1 MAPALRRTYGLTLGE
16 TGVLISATLVGSVAS
31 LIPWGLATDRVG
43 ERIVLVSGL
52 AGCGV
57 FLLAAA
63 RAHGFWQLALLL
75 AAAGALGA
83 SVQSASGRAVTHWF
97 APSERGVALGIRQTA
112 IPISGFLAAI
122 ALPPIV
128 RAGGVSWGFAALGIA
143 CLAGGAVGGI
153 VLREAEPAESGAP
166 VAASGPLR
174 DRRIWTLSVGSALIL
189 APQLCVAGFAVLFL
203 HEARGVPASAAA
215 AALAVMQL
223 LAIGGR
229 IGAGR
234 WSDLRRSRIGPL
246 RTIALAAAV
255 LVGLVGVLVA
265 APLAVLVPVLVAAG
279 AVSMSWNSLS
289 FAAAVEL
296 AGYGRSGSAIGL
308 QQTVLNVPG
317 AAYPGLFGAFVAATT
332 WRAGFVVVAFFP
344 LAGWRVLRALT
355 R

>member
-1 MAPALRRTYGLTLGE
+1 M
-16 TGVLISATLVGSVAS
+16 
-31 LIPWGLATDRVG
+31 
-43 ERIVLVSGL
+43 
-52 AGCGV
+52 
-57 FLLAAA
+57 
-63 RAHGFWQLALLL
+63 
-75 AAAGALGA
+75 
-83 SVQSASGRAVTHWF
+83 
-97 APSERGVALGIRQTA
+97 
-112 IPISGFLAAI
+112 
-122 ALPPIV
+122 
-128 RAGGVSWGFAALGIA
+128 
-143 CLAGGAVGGI
+143 
-153 VLREAEPAESGAP
+153 
-166 VAASGPLR
+166 
-174 DRRIWTLSVGSALIL
+174 
-189 APQLCVAGFAVLFL
+189 
-203 HEARGVPASAAA
+203 PASAAA